1 LKSSYLNLWSA
12 EISNICHLHSKERI
26 IFRPWFSR
34 LNPYSFIHSESMI
47 SKMIMAVKA
56 CVEAINLMVDRQH

>member
-1 LKSSYLNLWSA
+1 MP
-12 EISNICHLHSKERI
+12 LHSKERI